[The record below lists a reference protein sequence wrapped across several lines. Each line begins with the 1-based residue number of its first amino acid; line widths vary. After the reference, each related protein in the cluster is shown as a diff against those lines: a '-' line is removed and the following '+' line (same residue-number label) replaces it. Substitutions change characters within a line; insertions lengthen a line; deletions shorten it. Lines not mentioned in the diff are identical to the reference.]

1 MITLASGA
9 AVGQMLAR
17 ATATPSNYCQVL
29 LCSPFIDQ
37 ALAPRLEQL
46 FQAADN
52 TKCAVTI
59 VTNCGS
65 VDSLAA
71 LCTGRRYVR
80 VLVRKRLHTKA
91 YLLLGREGS
100 RHSEALVT
108 SANLTR
114 AGMSTNDELG
124 VHIRC
129 TSSGGRHLIRQI
141 DSSLRRLIY

>member
-1 MITLASGA
+1 MITLVSGA
-9 AVGQMLAR
+9 AVGQMLDR
-17 ATATPSNYCQVL
+17 ATATPWNYSQVL

-52 TKCAVTI
+52 TKCVVTI

-65 VDSLAA
+65 GDFLAA
-71 LCTGRRYVR
+71 LCSGRRYVR
-80 VLVRKRLHTKA
+80 VLVRRRLHTKA

-100 RHSEALVT
+100 RNSEALVT
-108 SANLTR
+108 SANLTL

-141 DSSLRRLIY
+141 NCSFRRLMC